1 MADGPLRGV
10 RILDLTHVWAGPL
23 GTRFLADLG
32 AETVKIESPTGRG
45 PREPRLSEAAYGWI
59 EGEPGDE
66 PWNRNAIFV
75 KLQRNKQSVAIDLKT
90 DAGRK
95 TFLRLVRAA
104 DVVIENFHS
113 VTMPGLGLSYD
124 VLAAENP
131 SIIYIAMP
139 GYGRTGPYSQRV
151 AFGPAV
157 EAMSGLSDVMGYG
170 PDEPRNTAMALMDP
184 VAAVGAAAA
193 VVTALRRR
201 KATGKGAFVEM
212 SLHDAAVSF
221 CGPWLIDRQLGNPLE
236 RLANGHPGMAPHGI
250 FPSAGE
256 DAWIAIACRDDGEW
270 KSLCSVVPGLDPDA
284 DFAARRRDRS
294 VIDARISRWTACR
307 DKRIAAEALQ
317 AAGVAAGPVNTTPD
331 MLHDPQSRARVFFVP
346 IEDGPTP
353 MPGNPMKMHGVTSAD
368 WTPCP
373 KLGADNAAVLKGWLD
388 YSDAQIAELERT
400 GVIVDRPPR

>member
-10 RILDLTHVWAGPL
+10 RVLDLTHVWAGPL
-23 GTRFLADLG
+23 STRFLADLG

-45 PREPRLSEAAYGWI
+45 PRASPVNETTYGWI
-59 EGEPGDE
+59 GGDPGDE
-66 PWNRNAIFV
+66 PWNRSAIFV
-75 KLQRNKQSVAIDLKT
+75 KLQRNKRSVAIDLKT
-90 DAGRK
+90 DAGRE
-95 TFLRLVRAA
+95 TFLRLVRVA

-131 SIIYIAMP
+131 SIIYVAMP
-139 GYGRTGPYSQRV
+139 GYGLEGPYSQRV

-170 PDEPRNTAMALMDP
+170 PREPRNTAMALMDP
-184 VAAVGAAAA
+184 VAAVNAAAG

-201 KATGKGAFVEM
+201 KNTGKGAFVEL

-221 CGPWLIDRQLGNPLE
+221 CGPWLIDRQLGNSIE
-236 RLANGHPGMAPHGI
+236 RLANGHPEMVPHGV

-256 DAWIAIACRDDGEW
+256 DEWVAIACRDDGEW
-270 KSLCSVVPGLDPDA
+270 KSLCSVVPGLDADA
-284 DFAARRRDRS
+284 DFATRRRERPE
-294 VIDARISRWTACR
+294 IDAAISRWTACR
-307 DKRIAAEALQ
+307 DKRTAAEALQ
-317 AAGVAAGPVNTTPD
+317 VAGVPAGPVNTTPD
-331 MLHDPQSRARVFFVP
+331 MLNDPQTRERGFFVP
-346 IEDGPTP
+346 IEPGPTP
-353 MPGNPMKMHGVTSAD
+353 MPGNPIKMDGISSAD

-388 YSDAQIAELERT
+388 YSDDEITELELS

>member
-23 GTRFLADLG
+23 ATRFLADLG
-32 AETVKIESPTGRG
+32 AETVKIESPMGRG
-45 PREPRLSEAAYGWI
+45 PRDYPVNEVAYGWI
-59 EGEPGDE
+59 GGDPGDE

-75 KLQRNKQSVAIDLKT
+75 KQQRNKQSVAIDLKT

-95 TFLRLVRAA
+95 TFLGLVREA

-113 VTMPGLGLSYD
+113 VTMPKLGLSYD

-131 SIIYIAMP
+131 SIIYVAMP
-139 GYGRTGPYSQRV
+139 GYGLEGPYSQRV

-184 VAAVGAAAA
+184 VAAVSAAAG

-201 KATGKGAFVEM
+201 RKTGKGAFIEM

-221 CGPWLIDRQLGNPLE
+221 CGPWLVDRQLGNPLE
-236 RLANGHPGMAPHGI
+236 RLANGHPEMAPHGVY
-250 FPSAGE
+250 PSAGE
-256 DAWIAIACRDDGEW
+256 DQWIAIACRDDGEW
-270 KSLCSVVPGLDPDA
+270 RSLCSVVPGLDPDA
-284 DFAARRRDRS
+284 DFATRQSDRS
-294 VIDARISRWTACR
+294 EIDALIARWTACH
-307 DKRIAAEALQ
+307 DKRNAAEALQ
-317 AAGVAAGPVNTTPD
+317 AAGVPAGPVNTTPD
-331 MLHDPQSRARVFFVP
+331 MLNDAQSRERGFFVP
-346 IEDGPTP
+346 IEAGPTP
-353 MPGNPMKMHGVTSAD
+353 MPGNPMKMKGLSSAD

-388 YSDAQIAELERT
+388 YSDDRVAELERA

>member
-23 GTRFLADLG
+23 ATRFLADLG
-32 AETVKIESPTGRG
+32 AETVKIESPMGRG
-45 PREPRLSEAAYGWI
+45 PRDYPVNEVAYGWL
-59 EGEPGDE
+59 GSDPGDE

-75 KLQRNKQSVAIDLKT
+75 KQQRNKQSVAIDLKT
-90 DAGRK
+90 DAGK
-95 TFLRLVRAA
+95 ETFLGLVREA

-113 VTMPGLGLSYD
+113 VTMPKLGLSYD
-124 VLAAENP
+124 VLSTENP
-131 SIIYIAMP
+131 SIIYVAMP
-139 GYGRTGPYSQRV
+139 GYGLEGPYSQRV

-184 VAAVGAAAA
+184 VAAVSAAAG

-201 KATGKGAFVEM
+201 RKTGKGAFIEM

-221 CGPWLIDRQLGNPLE
+221 CGAWLVDRQLGNPLE
-236 RLANGHPGMAPHGI
+236 RLANGHPEMAPHGVY
-250 FPSAGE
+250 PSAGE
-256 DAWIAIACRDDGEW
+256 DQWIAIACRDDGEW
-270 KSLCSVVPGLDPDA
+270 RSLCSVVPGLDPDA
-284 DFAARRRDRS
+284 DFATRQSNRS
-294 VIDARISRWTACR
+294 EIDALIARWTACH
-307 DKRIAAEALQ
+307 DKRNAAETLQ
-317 AAGVAAGPVNTTPD
+317 AAGVPAGPVNATPD
-331 MLHDPQSRARVFFVP
+331 MLNDAQSRERGFFVP
-346 IEDGPTP
+346 IEAGPTP
-353 MPGNPMKMHGVTSAD
+353 MPGNPMKMKGLSSAD

-388 YSDAQIAELERT
+388 YSDDRVAELERA

>member
-23 GTRFLADLG
+23 ATRFLADLG
-32 AETVKIESPTGRG
+32 AETVKIESPMGRG
-45 PREPRLSEAAYGWI
+45 PRDYPVNEVAYGWL
-59 EGEPGDE
+59 GSDPGDE

-75 KLQRNKQSVAIDLKT
+75 KQQRNKQSVAIDLKT
-90 DAGRK
+90 DAGK
-95 TFLRLVRAA
+95 ETFLGLVREA

-113 VTMPGLGLSYD
+113 VTMPKLGLSYD
-124 VLAAENP
+124 VLSTENP
-131 SIIYIAMP
+131 SIIYVAMP
-139 GYGRTGPYSQRV
+139 GYGLEGPYSQRV

-184 VAAVGAAAA
+184 VAAVSAAAG

-201 KATGKGAFVEM
+201 RKTGKGAFIEM

-221 CGPWLIDRQLGNPLE
+221 CGAWLVDRQLGNPLE
-236 RLANGHPGMAPHGI
+236 RLANGHPEMAPHGVY
-250 FPSAGE
+250 PSAGE
-256 DAWIAIACRDDGEW
+256 DQWIAIACRDDGEW
-270 KSLCSVVPGLDPDA
+270 RALCSVVPGLDPDA
-284 DFAARRRDRS
+284 DFATRQRDRS
-294 VIDARISRWTACR
+294 EIDALISRWTACR
-307 DKRIAAEALQ
+307 DKQTAAGALQ
-317 AAGVAAGPVNTTPD
+317 VVGIPAGPVNATPD
-331 MLHDPQSRARVFFVP
+331 MLSDPQSRERGFFVP
-346 IEDGPTP
+346 IEAGPTP
-353 MPGNPMKMHGVTSAD
+353 MPGNPMKMKGLSSAD

-388 YSDAQIAELERT
+388 YSDDQVAELERA

>member
-10 RILDLTHVWAGPL
+10 RVLDLTHVWAGPL

-45 PREPRLSEAAYGWI
+45 PRAFPVNETTYGWV
-59 EGEPGDE
+59 GGDPGDE
-66 PWNRNAIFV
+66 PWNRSAIFV
-75 KLQRNKQSVAIDLKT
+75 KLQRNKRSVAIDLKT
-90 DAGRK
+90 DAGRE
-95 TFLRLVRAA
+95 TFLRLVRVA

-113 VTMPGLGLSYD
+113 VTMPKLGLSYD

-131 SIIYIAMP
+131 SIIYVAMP
-139 GYGRTGPYSQRV
+139 GYGLEGPYSQRV

-170 PDEPRNTAMALMDP
+170 PREPRNTAMALMDP
-184 VAAVGAAAA
+184 VAAVNAAAG

-201 KATGKGAFVEM
+201 KNTGKGAFVEL

-221 CGPWLIDRQLGNPLE
+221 CGPWLIDRQLGNPIE
-236 RLANGHPGMAPHGI
+236 RLANGHPEMVPHGVY
-250 FPSAGE
+250 PSAGE
-256 DAWIAIACRDDGEW
+256 DEWIAIACRDDGEW
-270 KSLCSVVPGLDPDA
+270 KSLCSVVPGLDPGA
-284 DFAARRRDRS
+284 GFATRRRERPD
-294 VIDARISRWTACR
+294 IDAVISRWTARR
-307 DKRIAAEALQ
+307 DKRTAAEALQ
-317 AAGVAAGPVNTTPD
+317 AAGVPAGPVNATPD
-331 MLHDPQSRARVFFVP
+331 MLNDPQTRERGFFVP
-346 IEDGPTP
+346 IEAGPTP
-353 MPGNPMKMHGVTSAD
+353 MPGNPVKMDGISSAD

-388 YSDAQIAELERT
+388 YSDDEIAELERS

>member
-10 RILDLTHVWAGPL
+10 RVLDLTHVWAGPL
-23 GTRFLADLG
+23 STRFLADLG

-45 PREPRLSEAAYGWI
+45 PRTFPVNETTYGWV
-59 EGEPGDE
+59 GGDPGDE
-66 PWNRNAIFV
+66 PWNRSAIFV
-75 KLQRNKQSVAIDLKT
+75 KLQRNKRSVAINLKT
-90 DAGRK
+90 DAGRE
-95 TFLRLVRAA
+95 TFLRLVREA

-113 VTMPGLGLSYD
+113 VTMPKLGLSYE

-131 SIIYIAMP
+131 SIIYVAMP
-139 GYGRTGPYSQRV
+139 GYGLEGPYSQRV

-170 PDEPRNTAMALMDP
+170 PREPRNTAMALMDP
-184 VAAVGAAAA
+184 VAAVNAAAG

-201 KATGKGAFVEM
+201 KNTGKGAFVEL

-221 CGPWLIDRQLGNPLE
+221 CGPWLIDHQLGNPIE
-236 RLANGHPGMAPHGI
+236 RLANGHPEMVPHGV

-256 DAWIAIACRDDGEW
+256 DEWIAIACRDDGEW
-270 KSLCSVVPGLDPDA
+270 RSLCSVVPGLEPGT
-284 DFAARRRDRS
+284 DFATRRRERS
-294 VIDARISRWTACR
+294 DIDAVISRWTACR
-307 DKRIAAEALQ
+307 DKRTAAESLQ
-317 AAGVAAGPVNTTPD
+317 VAGVPAGPVNTTPD
-331 MLHDPQSRARVFFVP
+331 MLSDPQTGERGFFVP
-346 IEDGPTP
+346 IEPGPTP
-353 MPGNPMKMHGVTSAD
+353 MPGNPVKMDGISSAD

-388 YSDAQIAELERT
+388 YSDDEIAELERS

>member
-32 AETVKIESPTGRG
+32 AEMVKIESPTGRG
-45 PREPRLSEAAYGWI
+45 PRDFPVNETAYGWI
-59 EGEPGDE
+59 GGDPGDE

-75 KLQRNKQSVAIDLKT
+75 KLQRNKRSVAIDLKT
-90 DAGRK
+90 DAGRE
-95 TFLRLVRAA
+95 TFLRLVRVA

-113 VTMPGLGLSYD
+113 VTMPKLGLSYD
-124 VLAAENP
+124 VLSTENP
-131 SIIYIAMP
+131 SIIYVAMP
-139 GYGRTGPYSQRV
+139 GYGLEGPYSQRV

-157 EAMSGLSDVMGYG
+157 EAMSGLGDVMGYG

-184 VAAVGAAAA
+184 VAAVSAAAG

-201 KATGKGAFVEM
+201 RKTGKGAFIEM

-221 CGPWLIDRQLGNPLE
+221 CGPWLIDRQFGNPIE
-236 RLANGHPGMAPHGI
+236 RLANNHPEMVPHGVY
-250 FPSAGE
+250 PSAGE
-256 DAWIAIACRDDGEW
+256 DQWVTIACRDDGEW
-270 KSLCSVVPGLDPDA
+270 RSLCSVVPGLDADA
-284 DFAARRRDRS
+284 DFATRHRNCS
-294 VIDARISRWTACR
+294 EIDALISRWTACR
-307 DKRIAAEALQ
+307 DKQTAAEALQ
-317 AAGVAAGPVNTTPD
+317 AAGVPAGPVNTTPD
-331 MLHDPQSRARVFFVP
+331 MLGDPQSRERGFFVP
-346 IEDGPTP
+346 IEAGPTP
-353 MPGNPMKMHGVTSAD
+353 MPGNPIKMEGISNAD

-388 YSDAQIAELERT
+388 YSDDQVAELERA